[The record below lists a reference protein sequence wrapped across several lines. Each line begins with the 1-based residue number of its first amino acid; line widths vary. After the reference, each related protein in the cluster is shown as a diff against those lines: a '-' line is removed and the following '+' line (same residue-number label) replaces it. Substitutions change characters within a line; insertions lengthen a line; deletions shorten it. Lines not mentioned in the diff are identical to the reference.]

1 MGGKKRKKRSHRV
14 PTTGGKRRSSSRRKR
29 DRLEVKP
36 EELEAILARAED
48 ALSREDHETL
58 QAAIETLIFLT
69 NEIETKGATIRRL
82 RHLIFGAR
90 SEKTSQVVGE
100 QTDSDREG
108 DGTSDADAAR
118 SDATAGEAAPDD
130 DGQKTTKKKRK
141 GHGRRPAS
149 EYQGAEKLDVPHE
162 SLKPGD
168 QCPACERGKVR
179 RLEPA
184 VFVRVMSMAPL
195 SAKVARC
202 ERLRCSLCGEV
213 FTAKAPEGFEGEK
226 YDETAA
232 AMIGLLKYGTGMP
245 FNRLERLEGSLG
257 IPLPASTQWEVVERA
272 AKSMMPAYDHLVLV
286 AAAGELLH
294 NDDTTMR
301 ILKLEP
307 PSKDGPGPNRTGVF
321 TSGIV
326 SVGEGL
332 RIALFFTGRKHAGEN
347 LEDLLSKRAK
357 ELSAPLQMCDGL
369 DRNLPGELETIL
381 GNCLVHARR
390 KFVEVVESFPD
401 EVKKVLGELKKVY
414 KVDDEARKLGLS
426 AEERLRLHQERSG
439 PVMKD
444 LKAWLDKQVEEKLVE
459 PNSGLGQA
467 IAYMRKRWE
476 PLTLFLREPG
486 AAIDNNIC
494 ERTLKKAILH
504 RNNSKFYK
512 TEKGARVGDQYMSL
526 IHTCELNGANPFEYL
541 VGLQRN
547 AADVEA
553 HPDLWMPWN
562 YRERLEQLAPS

>member
-1 MGGKKRKKRSHRV
+1 MGGKKSKTRSQRV
-14 PTTGGKRRSSSRRKR
+14 PKSRDTRRSSPCKKRERR
-29 DRLEVKP
+29 EVKR
-36 EELEAILARAED
+36 EELEAILARAEN
-48 ALSREDHETL
+48 ALSRDDHETL
-58 QAAIETLIFLT
+58 KAAIETLVFLT
-69 NEIETKGATIRRL
+69 DEIEAKGASIRRL
-82 RHLIFGAR
+82 RRLIFGA
-90 SEKTSQVVGE
+90 STEKTSKVVGD
-100 QTDSDREG
+100 QTDSDDATSG
-108 DGTSDADAAR
+108 DDDSTADDAA
-118 SDATAGEAAPDD
+118 SGDAGSETGE
-130 DGQKTTKKKRK
+130 KKKRK

-149 EYQGAEKLDVPHE
+149 EYEGAEKIEVPHE

-168 QCPACERGKVR
+168 RCPACERGKVR
-179 RLEPA
+179 RLDPA

-195 SAKVARC
+195 SAKVAEC

-213 FTAKAPEGFEGEK
+213 FTAKAPAGFGGQK

-272 AKSMMPAYDHLVLV
+272 AKPMEPAYDHLVLV

-301 ILKLEP
+301 ILELEP
-307 PSKDGPGPNRTGVF
+307 PSKDDPGPDRTGVF

-326 SVGEGL
+326 SVGEGQ

-347 LEDLLSKRAK
+347 LEDVLSKRAA

-369 DRNLPGELETIL
+369 SRNLPSELETIL

-390 KFVEVVESFPD
+390 KFVEVVENFPD
-401 EVKKVLGELKKVY
+401 EVKKVLGDLKTVY
-414 KVDDEARKLGLS
+414 QVDDEAKNQGLN
-426 AEERLRLHQERSG
+426 AEQRLRLHQERSG
-439 PVMKD
+439 PVMAE
-444 LKAWLDKQVEEKLVE
+444 LKVWLDEQVAKKLIE

-467 IAYMRKRWE
+467 IAYMRKRWD

-494 ERTLKKAILH
+494 ERALKKAIMH
-504 RNNSKFYK
+504 RKNSMFFK
-512 TEKGARVGDQYMSL
+512 TPNGARVGDLYMSL

-541 VGLQRN
+541 VALQRN
-547 AADVEA
+547 AADVES
-553 HPDLWMPWN
+553 HPERWMPWS
-562 YRERLEQLAPS
+562 YRERLDELAAS